1 MRLLHNALLCKP
13 SASHLSV
20 LQISLSACSIVL
32 SSALNSNSLAKF
44 TCGEKIM
51 IHAPWGNK
59 KSRSML
65 LEVDSHLLDV
75 GLAGHVVG
83 ADKLNELLV

>member
-1 MRLLHNALLCKP
+1 MREQKIQSAMLHGGTRP
-13 SASHLSV
+13 
-20 LQISLSACSIVL
+20 
-32 SSALNSNSLAKF
+32 
-44 TCGEKIM
+44 
-51 IHAPWGNK
+51 
-59 KSRSML
+59 ML

>member
-1 MRLLHNALLCKP
+1 MREQK
-13 SASHLSV
+13 
-20 LQISLSACSIVL
+20 
-32 SSALNSNSLAKF
+32 
-44 TCGEKIM
+44 

-59 KSRSML
+59 QSRSML

-83 ADKLNELLV
+83 ADKLNELLVRDRLYLDVWPSINCHQHLYCHVGILGEGRGQIIRQFLRIFSIQT

>member
-1 MRLLHNALLCKP
+1 MLHRG
-13 SASHLSV
+13 
-20 LQISLSACSIVL
+20 
-32 SSALNSNSLAKF
+32 
-44 TCGEKIM
+44 T
-51 IHAPWGNK
+51 K